1 MAYWNPPYTREGMD
15 DATRQ
20 TVLDRIIAALSYAD
34 YVIEPVDGFP
44 QPGDQVRQSIQVEQ
58 AVAEM
63 TRRSAPPTS

>member
-1 MAYWNPPYTREGMD
+1 MD